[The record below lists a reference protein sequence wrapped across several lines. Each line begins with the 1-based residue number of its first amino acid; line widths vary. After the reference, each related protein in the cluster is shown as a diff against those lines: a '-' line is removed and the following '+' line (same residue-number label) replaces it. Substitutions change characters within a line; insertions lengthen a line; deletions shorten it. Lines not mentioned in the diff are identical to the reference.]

1 MTKALEKA
9 IMHTSKLK
17 NIFHK
22 ARGKENW
29 NNYKK
34 QRNFFINLLCHAK
47 KHYFQKLDIKD
58 LTDNKEFWKTISS
71 LFLAIKV

>member
-9 IMHTSKLK
+9 IMHRSKSK

-22 ARGKENW
+22 ARAKEHW

-34 QRNFFINLLCHAK
+34 QRNFFINLLCNTK
-47 KHYFQKLDIKD
+47 KDYFQKLDIKD